1 MEARPIRSSIKAT
14 AEFIE
19 EDLKNGIGYNLTDDI
34 YRLTVDVA
42 KVYLMKLYF
51 WTQNW
56 GEVTTLGEE
65 LLKKY
70 PLLEGE
76 AYKDMIQSKFTRKGN
91 VLIRSLVYGDESA
104 ESTFQLLVKY
114 RPVSKQFIDLFVEKE
129 NDIRYE
135 LFFDKKRVVKK
146 QLTAQ
151 VRSAEIALMLA
162 EAYAHIPD
170 NDNPVHLLQ
179 FLLRNQDISFPLC
192 HRGNI
197 PLHDQT

>member
-1 MEARPIRSSIKAT
+1 MTQKESAKGKKVLATAYTMRGICYYNLLRLFCEPYDKENENSQLGLPLVKVFDMEARPIRSSIKAT

-76 AYKDMIQSKFTRKGN
+76 AYKDMIQSKFT
-91 VLIRSLVYGDESA
+91 
-104 ESTFQLLVKY
+104 
-114 RPVSKQFIDLFVEKE
+114 EKE
-129 NDIRYE
+129 
-135 LFFDKKRVVKK
+135 
-146 QLTAQ
+146 
-151 VRSAEIALMLA
+151 M
-162 EAYAHIPD
+162 
-170 NDNPVHLLQ
+170 
-179 FLLRNQDISFPLC
+179 C
-192 HRGNI
+192 
-197 PLHDQT
+197 